1 MDNGDKEKKR
11 LRQRWRREKEPKIFS
26 KQALVFSNTI
36 HTHTIL
42 MSVMEKEK
50 SSVKLGSLE
59 THFLL
64 KVQET
69 NT

>member
-11 LRQRWRREKEPKIFS
+11 LRQMWRREKEPKIFS

-36 HTHTIL
+36 HTHIL

>member
-1 MDNGDKEKKR
+1 METKKR
-11 LRQRWRREKEPKIFS
+11 FRQMWRSEKEPKILS
-26 KQALVFSNTI
+26 KQALVFLNTI
-36 HTHTIL
+36 HTHIL
-42 MSVMEKEK
+42 MSVMEKEN
-50 SSVKLGSLE
+50 SSVKLGNLE

>member
-1 MDNGDKEKKR
+1 M
-11 LRQRWRREKEPKIFS
+11 WRREKEAKIFS

-36 HTHTIL
+36 YTHTL

-50 SSVKLGSLE
+50 RSVKLGSLE

-64 KVQET
+64 KVQRDKYMIISKRKT
-69 NT
+69 